1 MKKTIAGTAA
11 AVAAVITIA
20 GLTSCAASEPVPV
33 TTAGAAETT
42 SGSAETTS
50 GSAETTSARPNATD
64 AEISARAAGAG
75 DVKGACQLFNTL
87 YADYKA
93 VSVND
98 VNAYEDIYFV
108 SEEAKKT
115 APKAVYGLF
124 AALSLI
130 AIDHSGSAGSG
141 EGPEQA
147 SKDTVRDQVFAA
159 APACTA
165 VDVTLRL

>member
-1 MKKTIAGTAA
+1 
-11 AVAAVITIA
+11 
-20 GLTSCAASEPVPV
+20 VP
-33 TTAGAAETT
+33 
-42 SGSAETTS
+42 
-50 GSAETTSARPNATD
+50 
-64 AEISARAAGAG
+64 
-75 DVKGACQLFNTL
+75 
-87 YADYKA
+87 
-93 VSVND
+93 VND

-130 AIDHSGSAGSG
+130 AIDHSGSAGPG

-147 SKDTVRDQVFAA
+147 SKDTLRDQVFAA

>member
-1 MKKTIAGTAA
+1 LKKTTIGAA

-20 GLTSCAASEPVPV
+20 GLTACTVSEPAPV
-33 TTAGAAETT
+33 
-42 SGSAETTS
+42 S
-50 GSAETTSARPNATD
+50 TTSAPTPVNAATGSPEPTGAPSFRPNATE
-64 AEISARAAGAG
+64 AEISERAAGAA
-75 DVKGACQLFNTL
+75 DVKGACKLFNTL
-87 YADYKA
+87 YSDYKA
-93 VSVND
+93 VPVND

-130 AIDHSGSAGSG
+130 AIDHSGSAGPG

-147 SKDTVRDQVFAA
+147 SKDTLRDQVFAA
-159 APACTA
+159 APVCTA
-165 VDVTLRL
+165 VDVTLVL

>member
-1 MKKTIAGTAA
+1 MKKTTGAA

-20 GLTSCAASEPVPV
+20 GLTACAASEPSPV
-33 TTAGAAETT
+33 NTTGSTKST
-42 SGSAETTS
+42 GSA
-50 GSAETTSARPNATD
+50 SARANATD
-64 AEISARAAGAG
+64 AEISERAAGAA
-75 DVKGACQLFNTL
+75 DVKGACKLFNTL

-130 AIDHSGSAGSG
+130 AIDHSGSAGPG

-147 SKDTVRDQVFAA
+147 SKDAVRDQVFAA

-165 VDVTLRL
+165 VDVTLVL

>member
-1 MKKTIAGTAA
+1 MKKTTGAA

-20 GLTSCAASEPVPV
+20 GLTACAASEPSPV
-33 TTAGAAETT
+33 RTTASTESTGAQST
-42 SGSAETTS
+42 GSP
-50 GSAETTSARPNATD
+50 SARANATD
-64 AEISARAAGAG
+64 TEISERAAGAA
-75 DVKGACQLFNTL
+75 DVKGACKLFNTL

-98 VNAYEDIYFV
+98 VNAYEDIYFTA
-108 SEEAKKT
+108 EEAKKT

-130 AIDHSGSAGSG
+130 AIDHSGSAGPG

-147 SKDTVRDQVFAA
+147 SKDAVRDQVFAA

-165 VDVTLRL
+165 VDVTLVL